1 MSGLVTFLFVLYII
15 FCIGLVALI
24 LIQKKRTNGLSG
36 LAGSGSFGTSDT
48 YWDKNKSRTF
58 EGKLELYTK
67 IGIGILFIVTFVISL
82 F

>member
-1 MSGLVTFLFVLYII
+1 MSGGIIFLFVLYIL
-15 FCIGLVALI
+15 FCIGLVTLI

-36 LAGSGSFGTSDT
+36 LAGGSLGMDT
-48 YWDKNKSRTF
+48 YWDKNKGRTF

-67 IGIGILFIVTFVISL
+67 IGIGVLFIATFAISL